1 MKKYKILPLLA
12 FMLLFSAN
20 NSYSSDGYV
29 GMLISEGQD
38 GYPKIHKVLPNSSAQ
53 KSGLYQQDRILKIN
67 GIDTRN
73 YSVEDVSSML
83 RGDSGTT
90 VNVLVDNLG
99 EEKEISLLRLA
110 RVDCGIEI
118 KKDLNNSVEITKIY
132 KNSGAAL
139 SELMIGDK
147 IISIDEQSVINL
159 DEKNIKNLLYGFEN
173 AQKQIT
179 FTRNGQEKVATIAL
193 KDYQIT
199 QEEAQQIL
207 SDFEKEGY
215 NIAYAIQ
222 NGKYD
227 VINAYIL
234 AGNTINID
242 MFEYALAYNQDG
254 IANLMA
260 KQNIDMVREGKKA
273 NKKAI
278 LKNAVDLLGVAA
290 IATANFVPAAGLA
303 SAPLLGAGSNM
314 NITTPKRPNMVEELQ
329 SIKENSKNKEN
340 IFLFKAVD
348 SNNANILNVYIKANY
363 DLDLALNYAIGNDN
377 EYIAK
382 ILVKNG
388 VNPNIPLNDA
398 GSIHVPNISIG
409 LGVENHTAFTYAI
422 ARNKIDLVK
431 TMLENGANVNTPLKC
446 KFNDIKKPIDIA
458 AKLKNY
464 EMVDLLR
471 SYGAEL

>member
-1 MKKYKILPLLA
+1 MKKNKILPLLT
-12 FMLLFSAN
+12 FMLLLSV
-20 NSYSSDGYV
+20 NSCYSSDGYV
-29 GMLISEGQD
+29 GMVIDKGHD
-38 GYPKIHKVLPNSSAQ
+38 GYPKILKVLPNSSAQ
-53 KSGLYQQDRILKIN
+53 KLGLYQQDRILKIN

-73 YSVEDVSSML
+73 FSTEDVSSML

-99 EEKEISLLRLA
+99 EQKEISLLRLA

-179 FTRNGQEKVATIAL
+179 FTRNGQEKVAIIAL

-215 NIAYAIQ
+215 NIAYAIK
-222 NGKYD
+222 NGRYD
-227 VINAYIL
+227 VVDAYIKT
-234 AGNTINID
+234 GNTITFD
-242 MFEYALAYNQDG
+242 MFEYALAYNQYD

-260 KQNIDMVREGKKA
+260 KQNIDMVSDSNKPKK
-273 NKKAI
+273 
-278 LKNAVDLLGVAA
+278 DLSGMRK
-290 IATANFVPAAGLA
+290 AAGGLVMVG
-303 SAPLLGAGSNM
+303 SAFANALPLGGIIGGALLSDYEPNTGSE
-314 NITTPKRPNMVEELQ
+314 KRPKIEAELRL
-329 SIKENSKNKEN
+329 IKKQYAQNGNP
-340 IFLFKAVD
+340 FVLKAVE
-348 SNNANILNVYIKANY
+348 SNNINILNVFIKAKY
-363 DLDLALNYAIGNDN
+363 DLDLALAHATYTKKNI
-377 EYIAK
+377 IAK
-382 ILVKNG
+382 VLIENG
-388 VNPNIPLNDA
+388 ANFNTTIRNPRYN
-398 GSIHVPNISIG
+398 GF
-409 LGVENHTAFTYAI
+409 TAFTYAVGSG
-422 ARNKIDLVK
+422 NLELVK
-431 TMLENGANVNTPLKC
+431 FMIEHGADVNTPINSGGSKV
-446 KFNDIKKPIDIA
+446 IKPIDLAIMY
-458 AKLKNY
+458 KQT
-464 EMVDLLR
+464 EMIDLLR